1 MSKRSRSD
9 SHDAATARQ
18 IPYVP
23 RAGLELETPGPIG
36 ETHPRRGTTRGVEV
50 VRMDEGADRNA
61 VMQDTILRLHQGGM
75 RVTADPRV
83 L

>member
-9 SHDAATARQ
+9 SLDADTARQ
-18 IPYVP
+18 IPYIP
-23 RAGLELETPGPIG
+23 TAGLELETPEI
-36 ETHPRRGTTRGVEV
+36 ENARPRRRTTRGVES
-50 VRMDEGADRNA
+50 VRMDQGADRNA

-75 RVTADPRV
+75 RVIADPRV